1 MYLGANAVVAA
12 VQQGADVSQVIADC
26 IHRGVILDVHV
37 NERRDERSRQLFT
50 PDHYILETHSFH
62 LILKLLKNRREPKI
76 NRERK
81 TSNFRNGE
89 ERRNTVQRDS
99 GQQAEQH
106 VAERRG
112 AAVAASVCKAAS
124 ARVGAYIYLWQF
136 RHNEAELMITKKFPE
151 SQSLIGTMH

>member
-62 LILKLLKNRREPKI
+62 LILKLLKNRTEQKI

-81 TSNFRNGE
+81 QATSETGKSGE
-89 ERRNTVQRDS
+89 TRYS
-99 GQQAEQH
+99 GILANRQSSMWLN
-106 VAERRG
+106 
-112 AAVAASVCKAAS
+112 AAVQ
-124 ARVGAYIYLWQF
+124 L
-136 RHNEAELMITKKFPE
+136 
-151 SQSLIGTMH
+151 